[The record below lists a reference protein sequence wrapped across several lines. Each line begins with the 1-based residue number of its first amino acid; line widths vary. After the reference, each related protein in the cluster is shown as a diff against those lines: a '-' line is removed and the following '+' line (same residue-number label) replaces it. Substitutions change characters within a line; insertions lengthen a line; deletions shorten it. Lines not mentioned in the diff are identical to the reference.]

1 MDLDATARRRWFG
14 GIVLFA
20 ALAML
25 LVGETLLKG
34 RLAGSSFL
42 IYWLVCFA
50 LTTLA
55 IIIAFLDVRALQRR
69 IHQEQ
74 RELLETTLKKIEREA
89 KNKPSGKRNEE

>member
-1 MDLDATARRRWFG
+1 MGLDATARRRWFG

-34 RLAGSSFL
+34 RLAGFSFL
-42 IYWLVCFA
+42 IYWLVCFV

-89 KNKPSGKRNEE
+89 KNKPSGKANEE

>member
-34 RLAGSSFL
+34 RLAGFSFL

-89 KNKPSGKRNEE
+89 KNKPSGKANEE